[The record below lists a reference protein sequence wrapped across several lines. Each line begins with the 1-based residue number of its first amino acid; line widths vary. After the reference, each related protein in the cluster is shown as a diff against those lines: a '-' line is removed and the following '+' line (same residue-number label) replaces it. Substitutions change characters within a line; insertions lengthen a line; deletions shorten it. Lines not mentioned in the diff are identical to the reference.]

1 MRKICSSEIDK
12 GSEQMDIQRYL
23 AERKEAVDRFLYEQ
37 MESDETQCAALH
49 EAMKHTLF
57 SGGKRFRP
65 ALVIAS
71 AELFDRPAETVMPT
85 ACAIELI
92 HTYSLIHDDLPSMD
106 DDDFRRGKPTSHKV
120 FGEAMAILAGDAL
133 LTAAFGLIAEN
144 ARLPG
149 VAQGQVVEVIS
160 DMARACGA
168 GGMVGGQAIDI
179 EGTGVN
185 LGVEQIEIMDKLK
198 TAALIAVSTRSGA
211 VLAGASESD
220 KDRVTRYGQCLG
232 TAFQISDD
240 VLDAVGDESKMG
252 KRLRK
257 DEEGQKNS
265 LVQALGVDEARARA
279 KHYAAEAKRA
289 LEPFGQKT
297 TVLASLAD
305 FVVNRQS

>member
-1 MRKICSSEIDK
+1 MNV
-12 GSEQMDIQRYL
+12 QRYL
-23 AERKEAVDRFLYEQ
+23 AERKEAVDRFLYEH
-37 MESDETQCAALH
+37 MESDQIQCATLH

-71 AELFDRPAETVMPT
+71 AELFDKPAETVMPT

-133 LTAAFGLIAEN
+133 LTAAFALIAEN
-144 ARLPG
+144 ARVPH
-149 VAQGQVVEVIS
+149 VTQGQVVDVIS
-160 DMARACGA
+160 DVARACGPT
-168 GGMVGGQAIDI
+168 GMVGGQAIDI

-185 LGVEQIEIMDKLK
+185 LGVEQIETMDKLK

-220 KDRVTRYGQCLG
+220 KDRMTRYGQCLG

-257 DEEGQKNS
+257 DEESQKNS
-265 LVQALGVDEARARA
+265 LVRALGIDEARARA
-279 KHYAAEAKRA
+279 KHYAGEAKRT
-289 LEPFGQKT
+289 LEPLGQKT
-297 TVLASLAD
+297 IVLASLAD